1 MLKFV
6 LLMVSL
12 HKTSQ
17 MPQPNNKVRAGLHLI
32 SLMFWSQEPHQLER
46 MFDITEEDNL
56 NIKLA
61 ETVGVTHLAV
71 SYPQVKHSVQMKF
84 FLHWLK

>member
-1 MLKFV
+1 M
-6 LLMVSL
+6 
-12 HKTSQ
+12 
-17 MPQPNNKVRAGLHLI
+17 A
-32 SLMFWSQEPHQLER
+32 QLER